1 MRFDVRSAVIAKV
14 VHFWIQ
20 TSPHSRLHRRD
31 AVVPLALWECD
42 HHFPPQQALSPVG
55 ERIAILGAGSWG
67 TTVASVL
74 SPGHE
79 ISLWAR
85 DELIAREINERH
97 TNSAYLGSHVLPGS
111 IRATSSLEQALE
123 GASVVALAVPS
134 HGVRSVLEKCAL
146 PLSAEIVV
154 SLTKGLEE
162 KSNLRMTEVIRQ
174 IWSPKFV
181 GVLTGP
187 NLAPEILLGQPTA
200 SVIAMADAI
209 VAKDLQEIFSTPALR
224 IYTNPD
230 VVGCEI
236 AGVAKNVMAI
246 AIGMAAGLGL
256 GDNTRATLITRSL
269 AEISRLGQALGGER
283 QTFAGLAGLGDLVAT
298 SSSTKSR
305 NFSFGFALGEGRS
318 IEETTRRTRMV
329 AEGVRSCRPVAG
341 LADEQLIDVPIVKE
355 VIAVCHEGSSPRD
368 AMLRLMSR
376 VAKSEFD
383 DQ

>member
-1 MRFDVRSAVIAKV
+1 M
-14 VHFWIQ
+14 
-20 TSPHSRLHRRD
+20 
-31 AVVPLALWECD
+31 
-42 HHFPPQQALSPVG
+42 G

-74 SPGHE
+74 SSRHT
-79 ISLWAR
+79 ISMWAR
-85 DELIAREINERH
+85 DASIAREICERH
-97 TNSAYLGSHVLPGS
+97 TNSTYLGSHVLPAQ
-111 IRATSSLEQALE
+111 IRATTSLEDALE
-123 GASVVALAVPS
+123 GVSVIALAVPS
-134 HGVRSVLEKCAL
+134 HGVRSVLESCAL
-146 PLSAEIVV
+146 PKGAEVV
-154 SLTKGLEE
+154 LSLTKGLEE
-162 KSNLRMTEVIRQ
+162 TSNLRMTEVISEV
-174 IWSPKFV
+174 WSPGHV

-187 NLAPEILLGQPTA
+187 NLAREILLGQPTA
-200 SVIAMADAI
+200 SVIAMGDAV

-236 AGVAKNVMAI
+236 AGATKNVMAI

-298 SSSTKSR
+298 SSGTKSR
-305 NFSFGFALGEGRS
+305 NFSFGYSLGEGRS
-318 IEETTRRTRMV
+318 VEETIQTTRMV

-341 LADEQLIDVPIVKE
+341 LADAHLIDVPIVKE

-368 AMLRLMSR
+368 AMRRLMSR

-383 DQ
+383 DR

>member
-1 MRFDVRSAVIAKV
+1 MI
-14 VHFWIQ
+14 
-20 TSPHSRLHRRD
+20 L
-31 AVVPLALWECD
+31 
-42 HHFPPQQALSPVG
+42 VG

-74 SPGHE
+74 SGQHE
-79 ISLWAR
+79 ISMWAR
-85 DELIAREINERH
+85 DASIAREINERH
-97 TNSAYLGSHVLPGS
+97 TNSTYLGSHVLPAQVH
-111 IRATSSLEQALE
+111 ATTSLEQALR
-123 GASVVALAVPS
+123 GVTVVALAVPS
-134 HGVRSVLEKCAL
+134 HGVRSVLESCPL
-146 PLSAEIVV
+146 PPSAEVVV

-162 KSNLRMTEVIRQ
+162 ASNLRMTEVIREV
-174 IWSPKFV
+174 WSPKFV

-187 NLAPEILLGQPTA
+187 NLAREILLGQPTA
-200 SVIAMADAI
+200 SVIAMTDAV

-246 AIGMAAGLGL
+246 AIGMAAGLGF

-305 NFSFGFALGEGRS
+305 NYSFGFALGEGKS
-318 IEETTRRTRMV
+318 VEETTHRTRMV

-341 LADEQLIDVPIVKE
+341 LADEYLIDVPIVKE
-355 VIAVCHEGSSPRD
+355 VIAVCHEGSNPRD
-368 AMLRLMSR
+368 AMFRLMSR
-376 VAKSEFD
+376 VPKSEFD
-383 DQ
+383 GQ